1 VAGRVEEDRVHEHLR
16 GESRSRGRQ
25 DGSEPRRAF
34 TLWRRRTGA
43 RRDRRKEGLR
53 MRTAG
58 RPLPTCRPSSAQ
70 SAETRL
76 VNMGMRP
83 SRETLASMLRRH
95 GEDDLAERAPSFTDD
110 EMARIGT
117 LGAYYAWSEDAF
129 VLGSGMGGARALA
142 LATIDVI
149 EGNQR
154 DLRWHHSKSEIEN
167 MGLSREPDPRE
178 REIDRSLRLHAA
190 ERQRP
195 S

>member
-1 VAGRVEEDRVHEHLR
+1 
-16 GESRSRGRQ
+16 
-25 DGSEPRRAF
+25 
-34 TLWRRRTGA
+34 
-43 RRDRRKEGLR
+43 
-53 MRTAG
+53 
-58 RPLPTCRPSSAQ
+58 
-70 SAETRL
+70 
-76 VNMGMRP
+76 
-83 SRETLASMLRRH
+83 MLRRH

-149 EGNQR
+149 EKNQR

-167 MGLSREPDPRE
+167 MGLSQEPDARE

>member
-1 VAGRVEEDRVHEHLR
+1 
-16 GESRSRGRQ
+16 
-25 DGSEPRRAF
+25 
-34 TLWRRRTGA
+34 
-43 RRDRRKEGLR
+43 
-53 MRTAG
+53 
-58 RPLPTCRPSSAQ
+58 
-70 SAETRL
+70 
-76 VNMGMRP
+76 MGMRL
-83 SRETLASMLRRH
+83 SRETLGSMLRSH
-95 GEDDLAERAPSFTDD
+95 GEDDLADRTPSFTDD

-129 VLGSGMGGARALA
+129 ALGSGMGGARAIA

-154 DLRWHHSKSEIEN
+154 DLRWHHSKEEVEA
-167 MGLSREPDPRE
+167 GLSREPDARE

>member
-1 VAGRVEEDRVHEHLR
+1 
-16 GESRSRGRQ
+16 
-25 DGSEPRRAF
+25 
-34 TLWRRRTGA
+34 
-43 RRDRRKEGLR
+43 

-129 VLGSGMGGARALA
+129 VLGSGMGGARTLA

-167 MGLSREPDPRE
+167 MGLSREPDARE

>member
-1 VAGRVEEDRVHEHLR
+1 
-16 GESRSRGRQ
+16 
-25 DGSEPRRAF
+25 
-34 TLWRRRTGA
+34 
-43 RRDRRKEGLR
+43 
-53 MRTAG
+53 
-58 RPLPTCRPSSAQ
+58 
-70 SAETRL
+70 
-76 VNMGMRP
+76 MGMRP

>member
-1 VAGRVEEDRVHEHLR
+1 
-16 GESRSRGRQ
+16 
-25 DGSEPRRAF
+25 
-34 TLWRRRTGA
+34 
-43 RRDRRKEGLR
+43 
-53 MRTAG
+53 
-58 RPLPTCRPSSAQ
+58 
-70 SAETRL
+70 
-76 VNMGMRP
+76 MGMRP

-129 VLGSGMGGARALA
+129 HLGGGMGGARALA

-149 EGNQR
+149 EAKQR
-154 DLRWHHSKSEIEN
+154 DLRWHHSRGEIEN
-167 MGLSREPDPRE
+167 FGLSREPDAKE

-195 S
+195 A

>member
-1 VAGRVEEDRVHEHLR
+1 
-16 GESRSRGRQ
+16 
-25 DGSEPRRAF
+25 
-34 TLWRRRTGA
+34 
-43 RRDRRKEGLR
+43 
-53 MRTAG
+53 
-58 RPLPTCRPSSAQ
+58 
-70 SAETRL
+70 

-95 GEDDLAERAPSFTDD
+95 GEDDLAERGPSFTDD

-129 VLGSGMGGARALA
+129 ALGSGMGGARALA

-154 DLRWHHSKSEIEN
+154 DLRWHHSKGEIEN
-167 MGLSREPDPRE
+167 FGLSREPDARE

>member
-1 VAGRVEEDRVHEHLR
+1 MRI
-16 GESRSRGRQ
+16 RQ
-25 DGSEPRRAF
+25 
-34 TLWRRRTGA
+34 T
-43 RRDRRKEGLR
+43 
-53 MRTAG
+53 
-58 RPLPTCRPSSAQ
+58 PLHTRRPSSAQ
-70 SAETRL
+70 STNIRL

-110 EMARIGT
+110 EMGRIGT

-129 VLGSGMGGARALA
+129 ALGSGMGGARALA

-154 DLRWHHSKSEIEN
+154 DLRWHHSKGEIEN
-167 MGLSREPDPRE
+167 FGSSREPDAEE
-178 REIDRSLRLHAA
+178 REIDRSLRRHAA
-190 ERQRP
+190 ERRRP